1 MNSVRRKN
9 AIGWLGVI
17 ILLLAYF
24 GITVGGMVS
33 TEPPYNLLNLL
44 GGSLLAWRVW
54 QDKNYSNFV
63 FEVIFISIAI
73 FALIKHFYEIS
84 F

>member
-1 MNSVRRKN
+1 MNSVRKKN

-33 TEPPYNLLNLL
+33 TEAPYNLLNLF

-63 FEVIFISIAI
+63 FEVIFISIAV